1 VGGSSKK
8 VTVGYKYYLG
18 MHMVWCHGPVDKLL
32 RVRVDKRDAWKG
44 TGLDGSIAI
53 NAEDLFGGE
62 SREGGVSGTVDLQMG
77 RPSQGRNSYLQSQLG
92 SQIPAF
98 RGVVGMVLRQC
109 YLGVNPYLKKWDARF
124 QRIHVRQDGQAQWY
138 DEKAEVESYNDVI
151 GAGFMYWRY
160 KVVSLT
166 DSGDYSSP
174 AYDDSGWPNGPAPF
188 GDKPWTGSGS
198 GVPAGWGFS
207 NTPSTVV
214 PQQRKVWLRSTINL
228 SSLPDGGF
236 RFDAFVDN
244 GIEAWVNGS
253 KVITNYD
260 TYGHYFLTTIPSS
273 YFVVGENSIVVC
285 GRDDSGGVRPD
296 NWFYFDLR
304 LRDQERTILDMNP
317 AHIIREC
324 LTDPDWGMGY
334 QESDVD
340 DTSFAAAA
348 DTLHAEGM
356 GMSLLWDRQ
365 IPIEDF
371 IKEVVRHI
379 SASLYVDRTT
389 GKFVLKLMRDDYD
402 FDTIPQIGED
412 DVVKVENAS
421 RPTFGEL
428 VNSVTVQYWNGAD
441 SESGSITIQDQALIQ
456 MQGAVINTTLQYP
469 GFTNPTIAAR
479 VGLRNLK
486 AFSTPLLSATIYTN
500 RKGATLNIGDVFR
513 WSWPDLEV
521 EDVVMRVTGLALGDG
536 RNNQVKITAVEDVF
550 ALPSAVV
557 VSPPGDGGWTDPSGK
572 PTPVLAQMMTEAPY
586 YELVQT
592 MGQTDADNRLA
603 TSPELGYII
612 LSAGRPGAAINA
624 GLLVDS
630 GAGYEEVGTMDF
642 SPHAVLAAT
651 LAITTTSVIVLS
663 GTDLDLV
670 EVGRH
675 VQIGSELCRVDS
687 LNHET
692 GLMTIGRGALDTVPA
707 EHPAGEHV
715 FFWDIYQ
722 GGDAVEYSS
731 GETVNAKLLPVTGG
745 GRLDAGSATTVSHT
759 LSQRAFRPYAPG
771 NFKMNGAAYPNVVS
785 GTTVDF
791 TWAHR
796 DRKQQTSGAIYDT
809 TDGNIGPEA
818 GTTYNLRVYNDVGT
832 LVEDQSGLSGTSYSW
847 PNPGAGGGGAE
858 LAPCDLSFSK
868 VVDVDHF
875 DPLPAALVDHVEAYA
890 SDTGQVTHYT
900 LNTAGTYG
908 ISGGKFQASY
918 ANTSVDKTDIGAI
931 NTVSFTMPVIW
942 VEAEVTLTG
951 TATGYS
957 NGGVGIVKDANN
969 FVMAVAQQ
977 TQSAVRIEA
986 RFGGGSTSFLANVTK
1001 TVPSSFKIALAM
1013 VVDSFT
1019 VYMDTGSGWQ
1029 YVTGTGISTGTYDFR
1044 TTGNLT
1050 GWNPGTFSASK
1061 DGAVTWAFDNL
1072 KAGRHGGVGMR
1083 DQTLVTNEDG
1093 SPYNPTADTV
1103 LFTATLPDARGQ
1115 AYAGVFEL
1123 DLTDYS
1129 YQQVG
1134 AIMVERGGKVYND
1147 LVPHIIYYPSGNRRI
1162 LIGTWGNGFG
1172 GAIDVLHKLETSQ
1185 ELLSGTRVVSGMTQ
1199 LSLPQSGTSPG
1210 TYDQMM
1216 VYDSANSRWL
1226 IAYSMTQ
1233 RTDFS
1238 GSPFYAAAAYST
1250 DLVTWTA
1257 IGTDT
1262 SSGYEGTKIL
1272 LASGQYWIMAGG
1284 PAGSGTSSRVF
1295 NASMAYQGPLTALF
1309 EGGTS
1314 TQPHPM
1320 VFPHGDKQ
1328 VLISFDD
1335 VRHGSASFTWGNFL
1349 VYEAPRY
1356 AGDTAFYR
1364 VELESER
1371 DGIVSYQKHSWRFAV
1386 TGGGAG
1392 SSAPFDEYT
1401 GVFHPVGYVDGVFL
1415 AYASGLEGGVFT
1427 TRFYS
1432 SLDGE
1437 TFAKVG
1443 ADVVPAV
1450 AVSRNERATAW
1461 NSAGTYVGFTSE
1473 TRFSDPSTWY
1483 FYRGTNAAVPSN
1495 LGSKFMA
1502 THFPVTIGSDGT
1514 DFYCL
1519 AEGNYV
1525 YKSTDDGDTWT
1536 LLGQMFGDVPF
1547 VLSGSMGINYS
1558 SVQLHKTSYGW
1569 MCQYG
1574 RYVLTTTDSDALVD
1588 WVTSLDVQDM
1598 FTGPSVDQCTT
1609 QNEIILGGGVWRVTA
1624 RGQVPGYVFQVLES
1638 SDEGLTW
1645 TSTLETASGAS
1656 TYNGVYVPDLVG
1668 PFYVDG
1674 APVMYRQGGNAG
1686 LRWDG
1691 SDWAAITCSGVAS
1704 FELAYPSASNGS
1716 VLNVMGNTSDGLR
1729 LYFTT
1734 DGLAFEQATGLVG

>member
-1 VGGSSKK
+1 MGGSSKE
-8 VTVGYKYYLG
+8 VTVGYRYYLG

-77 RPSQGRNSYLQSQLG
+77 LPSQGRNSYLQSQLG

-109 YLGVNPYLKKWDARF
+109 YLGINPYLKKWDARF
-124 QRIHVRQDGQAQWY
+124 QRIHVRQDGMAQWY

-166 DSGDYSSP
+166 DGGDYSSP

-244 GIEAWVNGS
+244 GIEVWVNGS

-379 SASLYVDRTT
+379 SASLFVDRTS

-402 FDTIPQIGED
+402 FDAIPQIGED

-428 VNSVTVQYWNGAD
+428 VNSVTIQYWNGAD

-513 WSWPDLEV
+513 WTWPDLEV

-536 RNNQVKITAVEDVF
+536 RNNQVKITAIEDVF
-550 ALPSAVV
+550 ALPDSVV
-557 VSPPGDGGWTDPSGK
+557 VAPPGDGGWTDPSGK

-642 SPHAVLAAT
+642 SPHAVLEAT
-651 LAITTTSVIVLS
+651 LAITTTTVVILS
-663 GTDLDLV
+663 GSDLDLV

-675 VQIGSELCRVDS
+675 VQIGNELCRVDS

-707 EHPAGEHV
+707 EHAAGEHV
-715 FFWDIYQ
+715 FFWDVYQ
-722 GGDAVEYSS
+722 GTDAVEYTS
-731 GETVNAKLLPVTGG
+731 GETVQAKLLPVTGG
-745 GRLDAGSATTVSHT
+745 GRLDAGLAPVVSHT
-759 LSQRAFRPYAPG
+759 LAQRAYRPYPPG
-771 NFKMNGAAYPNVVS
+771 NFKINGEAYPGLATGS
-785 GTTVDF
+785 TIDF

-796 DRKQQTSGAIYDT
+796 DRKQQTSGTIYDT
-809 TDGNIGPEA
+809 TEGNIGPEA
-818 GTTYNLRVYNDVGT
+818 GTTYNLRIYNSLGV
-832 LVEDQSGLSGTSYSW
+832 LVEDQSGLTGTAYSW
-847 PNPGAGGGGAE
+847 PNPGVSGGGGGAE
-858 LAPCDLSFSK
+858 FAPCDLSFSK

-875 DPLPAALVDHVEAYA
+875 DPLPAALIDHVEDYA

-900 LNTAGTYG
+900 LGTAGTAG
-908 ISGGKFQASY
+908 ISGGKYQVSY
-918 ANTSVDKTDIGAI
+918 ANTSVDKNDIGAI
-931 NTVSFTMPVIW
+931 NTASLSMPVAW

-951 TATGYS
+951 TAAGYS
-957 NGGVGIVKDANN
+957 NGGVGIAKDANN

-977 TQSAVRIEA
+977 TQNAVRVEA

-1050 GWNPGTFSASK
+1050 GWNPATFSASK
-1061 DGAVTWAFDNL
+1061 GGAVTWAFDNL
-1072 KAGRHGGVGMR
+1072 KLGRHGGVGMR

-1115 AYAGVFEL
+1115 AYAGVFSL

-1129 YQQVG
+1129 YEQVG

-1185 ELLSGTRVVSGMTQ
+1185 ELLNGTRIVSGMTQ
-1199 LSLPQSGTSPG
+1199 LSLPQSGASPG
-1210 TYDQMM
+1210 TYDPMM

-1250 DLVTWTA
+1250 DLTTWTA

-1272 LASGQYWIMAGG
+1272 LANGQYWIMAGG

-1295 NASMAYQGPLTALF
+1295 NASMVYQGTLSAVF

-1356 AGDTAFYR
+1356 VGDTEFYR

-1371 DGIVSYQKHSWRFAV
+1371 GGLVSYQKHSWPFAV
-1386 TGGGAG
+1386 SGGGSGGGWASVDELSQAVKFPVRVSG
-1392 SSAPFDEYT
+1392 VLYGIWDALPTSYQEQHLLGRTIATDTGTYLSSALSDSET
-1401 GVFHPVGYVDGVFL
+1401 RSV
-1415 AYASGLEGGVFT
+1415 LEVGGVFYVACFST
-1427 TRFYS
+1427 TS
-1432 SLDGE
+1432 PS
-1437 TFAKVG
+1437 T
-1443 ADVVPAV
+1443 PAYLTD
-1450 AVSRNERATAW
+1450 A
-1461 NSAGTYVGFTSE
+1461 YVH
-1473 TRFSDPSTWY
+1473 RLDPSTGAQVTWTAPWGDLISDLAWD
-1483 FYRGTNAAVPSN
+1483 GTNLWSYGTSTGALRKHDPATLAVVATFDAPDMGGVGFGGGMAWSGGKAIVQSGVQELKAYDPATSSVSWTTN
-1495 LGSKFMA
+1495 VGMNINEVSSYGSLVFA
-1502 THFPVTIGSDGT
+1502 SSYGVGVVVVDPSDGSIVAT
-1514 DFYCL
+1514 YSDGFYDGGFQAVGASSDFSYS
-1519 AEGNYV
+1519 
-1525 YKSTDDGDTWT
+1525 KSSAGPVCW
-1536 LLGQMFGDVPF
+1536 
-1547 VLSGSMGINYS
+1547 LSGADGSI
-1558 SVQLHKTSYGW
+1558 VRQK
-1569 MCQYG
+1569 
-1574 RYVLTTTDSDALVD
+1574 
-1588 WVTSLDVQDM
+1588 SLA
-1598 FTGPSVDQCTT
+1598 G
-1609 QNEIILGGGVWRVTA
+1609 
-1624 RGQVPGYVFQVLES
+1624 
-1638 SDEGLTW
+1638 
-1645 TSTLETASGAS
+1645 ASGYFVAAFDDAVVTRLAAS
-1656 TYNGVYVPDLVG
+1656 
-1668 PFYVDG
+1668 
-1674 APVMYRQGGNAG
+1674 
-1686 LRWDG
+1686 
-1691 SDWAAITCSGVAS
+1691 
-1704 FELAYPSASNGS
+1704 PS
-1716 VLNVMGNTSDGLR
+1716 
-1729 LYFTT
+1729 
-1734 DGLAFEQATGLVG
+1734 TGKTWIYTLTP